1 MQAFLDIFD
10 IYLLEAV
17 VNGILLGG
25 GLALVALGL
34 NLVFGVLD
42 VTWICYAEL
51 VMIGMYGMYY
61 LVQVF
66 HLPYWAAA
74 PLVIMLVAALGAALH
89 YLVIA
94 PLLTAPPINQL
105 LATGGVLFILQSF
118 ATVAFG
124 IDFRNLRIRLPVLQF
139 AEMHFSYSRLLAFA
153 AALIGM
159 VLVYLFMTR
168 TYVGTAIRAI
178 SQDRQIMA
186 LMGVDTRRIYVIT
199 SALGGALAGLAS
211 CLLVLQYDIHPFVG
225 LSFGPITFLICVLG
239 GLGNFV
245 GGFVAAFVFAEI
257 ISLGGLYLDLEWGYV
272 FAFVFFIVMMFVPP
286 EGLMARR
293 SGVAP
298 VPDE

>member
-1 MQAFLDIFD
+1 MTDIFD
-10 IYLLEAV
+10 IYLLEAM

-25 GLALVALGL
+25 VLALLALGL
-34 NLVFGVLD
+34 NLIFGVID

-66 HLPYWAAA
+66 RSVVLSGSSDHH
-74 PLVIMLVAALGAALH
+74 PLVAVLGALLH
-89 YLVIA
+89 LLVIA
-94 PLLTAPPINQL
+94 PLLSAPPINQL
-105 LATGGVLFILQSF
+105 LATGGVLFVLQSF

-124 IDFRNLRIRLPVLQF
+124 IDFRNLGIRLPVLKF

-159 VLVYLFMTR
+159 LLVYFFMKK

-186 LMGVDTRRIYVIT
+186 LMGVDTRRIYLIT

-225 LSFGPITFLICVLG
+225 LSFGPITFLIVVLG

-257 ISLGGLYLDLEWGYV
+257 ISLGGLFSDLEWGYV
-272 FAFVFFIVMMFVPP
+272 LAFAFFIVMMFIRPA
-286 EGLMARR
+286 GLLARR
-293 SGVAP
+293 S
-298 VPDE
+298 